1 MSNSITTINTANY
14 ADMAKAMGV
23 SISTTSKPEERL
35 SLPRLRIAHQPI
47 MGVKT
52 IDGEDVNVEVIKGG
66 AFKLDG
72 GTFKLVAEGSTVYGK
87 SITIRPFL
95 QRYMYKRFIKGTDT
109 TPNKYV
115 KTIMADNLNIDLKD
129 TDGGFNCGKP
139 AGYIKDWKA
148 LPEKLQELIRSI
160 KRVRVVIG
168 MVSMNDAKDEKG
180 QKIDIEDSPFI
191 WEIDNREAFKAV
203 GDAFNTLGKHK
214 RLPLQHS
221 MLINTEERQ
230 IPSGA
235 KYYVPSVSVN
245 LTDSIEISEAD
256 QEMFGNFMTWVDNYN
271 SYVSNQWSENVNS
284 KMSDDDVEIIDVLVD
299 EAEIDIE
306 VA

>member
-1 MSNSITTINTANY
+1 MSNITTINTDNY

-23 SISTTSKPEERL
+23 AVTTTSTPEERL
-35 SLPRLRIAHQPI
+35 SLPRLRISHQPV
-47 MGVKT
+47 MGVKS
-52 IDGEDVNVEVIKGG
+52 IDGEEINVEVIKGG

-72 GTFKLVAEGSTVYGK
+72 GTFKLEGGDTTVYG
-87 SITIRPFL
+87 SSVTIRPFL

-148 LPEKLQELIRSI
+148 LPEKMQELIRSI

-168 MVSMNDAKDEKG
+168 MVTLHNAKDEQGK
-180 QKIDIEDSPFI
+180 KVSISDSPFI

-214 RLPLQHS
+214 RLPLQHN
-221 MLINTEERQ
+221 MVINTEERQ

-235 KYYVPSVSVN
+235 KYYVPNVSVN
-245 LTDSIEISEAD
+245 LTETIQISEED
-256 QEMFGNFMTWVDNYN
+256 QKLFGDFMQWVDNYN
-271 SYVSNQWSENVNS
+271 SYVSNKWSENVNS
-284 KMSDDDVEIIDVLVD
+284 KMSEDDVDVIDVLVD
-299 EAEIDIE
+299 EAEIE
-306 VA
+306 VG

>member
-1 MSNSITTINTANY
+1 MSNITTINTDNY
-14 ADMAKAMGV
+14 ADMAKAIGV
-23 SISTTSKPEERL
+23 AVTTTSTPEERL
-35 SLPRLRIAHQPI
+35 SLPRLRISHQPV
-47 MGVKT
+47 MGVKS

-72 GTFKLVAEGSTVYGK
+72 GSFKLQNDITTVYGT
-87 SITIRPFL
+87 SVTIRPFL

-148 LPEKLQELIRSI
+148 LPEKMQELIRSI

-168 MVSMNDAKDEKG
+168 MVTLHNAKDEQGK
-180 QKIDIEDSPFI
+180 KVSISDSPFI

-214 RLPLQHS
+214 RLPLQHN
-221 MLINTEERQ
+221 MAINTEERQ

-235 KYYVPSVSVN
+235 KYYVPNVSIN
-245 LTDSIEISEAD
+245 LTETISISEDD
-256 QEMFGNFMTWVDNYN
+256 QKLFGDFMEWVDNYN
-271 SYVSNQWSENVNS
+271 AYVSSKWSENVNN
-284 KMSDDDVEIIDVLVD
+284 KMAEDDVDVIDILVD
-299 EAEIDIE
+299 EAEIE
-306 VA
+306 VG

>member
-1 MSNSITTINTANY
+1 MSNITTINTDNY

-23 SISTTSKPEERL
+23 AVTTTSTPEERL
-35 SLPRLRIAHQPI
+35 SLPRLRISHQPV
-47 MGVKT
+47 MGVKS

-72 GTFKLVAEGSTVYGK
+72 GSFKLQNDITTVYGT
-87 SITIRPFL
+87 SVTIRPFL

-148 LPEKLQELIRSI
+148 LPEKMQELIRSI

-168 MVSMNDAKDEKG
+168 MV
-180 QKIDIEDSPFI
+180 
-191 WEIDNREAFKAV
+191 
-203 GDAFNTLGKHK
+203 TLH
-214 RLPLQHS
+214 
-221 MLINTEERQ
+221 N
-230 IPSGA
+230 A
-235 KYYVPSVSVN
+235 
-245 LTDSIEISEAD
+245 
-256 QEMFGNFMTWVDNYN
+256 
-271 SYVSNQWSENVNS
+271 
-284 KMSDDDVEIIDVLVD
+284 KMSKVKKYPYRIALLSGK
-299 EAEIDIE
+299 
-306 VA
+306 

>member
-1 MSNSITTINTANY
+1 MSNITTINTDNY

-23 SISTTSKPEERL
+23 AVTTTSTPEERL
-35 SLPRLRIAHQPI
+35 SLPRLRISHQPV
-47 MGVKT
+47 MGVKS

-72 GTFKLVAEGSTVYGK
+72 GSFKLQNDITTVYGT
-87 SITIRPFL
+87 SVTIRPFL

-148 LPEKLQELIRSI
+148 LPEKMQELIRSI

-168 MVSMNDAKDEKG
+168 MVTLHNAKDEQGK
-180 QKIDIEDSPFI
+180 KVSISDSPFI

-214 RLPLQHS
+214 RLPLQHN
-221 MLINTEERQ
+221 MVINTEERQ

-235 KYYVPSVSVN
+235 KYYVPNVSIN
-245 LTDSIEISEAD
+245 LTETISISEDD
-256 QEMFGNFMTWVDNYN
+256 QKLFGDFMEWVDNYN
-271 SYVSNQWSENVNS
+271 AYVSSKWSENVNN
-284 KMSDDDVEIIDVLVD
+284 KMAEDDVDVIDILVD
-299 EAEIDIE
+299 EAEIE
-306 VA
+306 VG

>member
-1 MSNSITTINTANY
+1 MSNITTINTDNY

-23 SISTTSKPEERL
+23 SVTTTSTPEEKL
-35 SLPRLRIAHQPI
+35 SLPRLRISHQPI
-47 MGVKT
+47 MGVKS
-52 IDGEDVNVEVIKGG
+52 IDGEEINVEVIKGG

-72 GTFKLVAEGSTVYGK
+72 GTFKLQSDGNTVYG
-87 SITIRPFL
+87 SSVTIRPFL

-139 AGYIKDWKA
+139 AGYIKDWAA
-148 LPEKLQELIRSI
+148 LPKNLQELIRSI

-168 MVSMNDAKDEKG
+168 MVTLHDAKDDKG
-180 QKIDIEDSPFI
+180 KKVSISDSPFI

-203 GDAFNTLGKHK
+203 GDAFNVLGKHK
-214 RLPLQHS
+214 RLPLQHN
-221 MLINTEERQ
+221 MIINTEERQ

-235 KYYVPSVSVN
+235 KYYVPNVSVN
-245 LTDSIEISEAD
+245 LTETIQISEED
-256 QEMFGNFMTWVDNYN
+256 QKLFGDFMQWVDNYN
-271 SYVSNQWSENVNS
+271 VYVSNKWSENVNN
-284 KMSDDDVEIIDVLVD
+284 KMSDDDVDVIDIIVD
-299 EAEIDIE
+299 EADIE

>member
-1 MSNSITTINTANY
+1 MSNITTINTDNY

-23 SISTTSKPEERL
+23 AVTTTSTPEERL
-35 SLPRLRIAHQPI
+35 SLPRLRISHQPV
-47 MGVKT
+47 MGVKS

-72 GTFKLVAEGSTVYGK
+72 GSFKLQNDITTVYGT
-87 SITIRPFL
+87 SVTIRPFL

-148 LPEKLQELIRSI
+148 LPEKMQELIRSI

-168 MVSMNDAKDEKG
+168 MVTLHNAKDEQGK
-180 QKIDIEDSPFI
+180 KVSISDSPFI

-214 RLPLQHS
+214 RLPLQHN
-221 MLINTEERQ
+221 MVINTEERQ

-235 KYYVPSVSVN
+235 KYYVPNVSVN
-245 LTDSIEISEAD
+245 LTETIQISEED
-256 QEMFGNFMTWVDNYN
+256 QKLFGDFMQWVDNYN
-271 SYVSNQWSENVNS
+271 SYVSNKWSENVNS
-284 KMSDDDVEIIDVLVD
+284 KMSEDDVDVIDVLVD
-299 EAEIDIE
+299 EAEIE
-306 VA
+306 VG

>member
-1 MSNSITTINTANY
+1 MSNITTINTDNY

-23 SISTTSKPEERL
+23 AVTTTSTPEERL
-35 SLPRLRIAHQPI
+35 SLPRLRISHQLV
-47 MGVKT
+47 MGVKS

-72 GTFKLVAEGSTVYGK
+72 GSFKLQNDITTVYGT
-87 SITIRPFL
+87 SVTIRPFL

-148 LPEKLQELIRSI
+148 LPEKMQELIRSI

-168 MVSMNDAKDEKG
+168 MVTLHNAKDEQGK
-180 QKIDIEDSPFI
+180 KVSISDSPFI

-214 RLPLQHS
+214 RLPLQHN
-221 MLINTEERQ
+221 MAINTEERQ

-235 KYYVPSVSVN
+235 KYYVPNVSIN
-245 LTDSIEISEAD
+245 LTETISISEDD
-256 QEMFGNFMTWVDNYN
+256 QKLFGDFMEWVDNYN
-271 SYVSNQWSENVNS
+271 AYVSSKWYENVNN
-284 KMSDDDVEIIDVLVD
+284 KMAEDDVDVIDILVD
-299 EAEIDIE
+299 EAEIE
-306 VA
+306 VG

>member
-1 MSNSITTINTANY
+1 MSNITTINTDNY

-23 SISTTSKPEERL
+23 AVTTTSTPEERL
-35 SLPRLRIAHQPI
+35 SLPRLRISHQPV
-47 MGVKT
+47 MGVKS

-72 GTFKLVAEGSTVYGK
+72 GSFKLQNDITTVYGT
-87 SITIRPFL
+87 SVTIRPFL

-148 LPEKLQELIRSI
+148 LPEKMQELIRSI

-168 MVSMNDAKDEKG
+168 MVTLHNAKDEQGK
-180 QKIDIEDSPFI
+180 KVSISDSPFI

-214 RLPLQHS
+214 RLPLQHN
-221 MLINTEERQ
+221 MVINTEERQ

-235 KYYVPSVSVN
+235 KYYVTNVSVN
-245 LTDSIEISEAD
+245 LTETIQISEED
-256 QEMFGNFMTWVDNYN
+256 QKLFGDFMQWVDNYN
-271 SYVSNQWSENVNS
+271 SYVSNKWSENVNS
-284 KMSDDDVEIIDVLVD
+284 KMSEDDVDVIDVLVD
-299 EAEIDIE
+299 EAEIE
-306 VA
+306 VG

>member
-1 MSNSITTINTANY
+1 MSNITTINTANY

-23 SISTTSKPEERL
+23 SVSTTSTPEEKL

-47 MGVKT
+47 MGVKN
-52 IDGEDVNVEVIKGG
+52 IEGEDVNVEVIKGG

-72 GTFKLVAEGSTVYGK
+72 GTFKLEGDSSTVYG
-87 SITIRPFL
+87 SSVTIRPFL

-139 AGYIKDWKA
+139 AGYIKDWAA
-148 LPEKLQELIRSI
+148 LPKNLQELIRSI

-168 MVSMNDAKDEKG
+168 MVTLHDSKDDTGK
-180 QKIDIEDSPFI
+180 KVDISDSPFI
-191 WEIDNREAFKAV
+191 WEIDNREAFKSV

-214 RLPLQHS
+214 RLPLQHNFVV
-221 MLINTEERQ
+221 NTEERQ

-235 KYYVPSVSVN
+235 KYFVPSVSIN
-245 LTDSIEISEAD
+245 LTDAIEITQED
-256 QEMFGNFMTWVDNYN
+256 QKMFGDFMQWVDNYN
-271 SYVSNQWSENVNS
+271 TYVSNKWTENVNN
-284 KMSDDDVEIIDVLVD
+284 KMSEDDVDVIDVLVEQD
-299 EAEIDIE
+299 DMDIE

>member
-1 MSNSITTINTANY
+1 MSNITTINTDNY

-23 SISTTSKPEERL
+23 AVTTTSTPEERL
-35 SLPRLRIAHQPI
+35 SLPRLRISHQPV
-47 MGVKT
+47 MGVKS

-72 GTFKLVAEGSTVYGK
+72 GSFKLQNDITTVYGT
-87 SITIRPFL
+87 SVTIRPFL

-148 LPEKLQELIRSI
+148 LPEKMQELIRSI
-160 KRVRVVIG
+160 KPVRLVIG
-168 MVSMNDAKDEKG
+168 MLTLHNPKDEQGK
-180 QKIDIEDSPFI
+180 KVSISDSPFI

-214 RLPLQHS
+214 RLPLQHN
-221 MLINTEERQ
+221 MAINTEERQ

-235 KYYVPSVSVN
+235 KYYVPNVSIN
-245 LTDSIEISEAD
+245 LTETISISEDD
-256 QEMFGNFMTWVDNYN
+256 QKLFGDFMEWVDNYN
-271 SYVSNQWSENVNS
+271 AYVSSKWSENVNN
-284 KMSDDDVEIIDVLVD
+284 KMAEDDVDVIDILVD
-299 EAEIDIE
+299 EAEIE
-306 VA
+306 VG